1 MSGQEKKGA
10 KNGPR
15 GRRPGGAFNGEAK
28 EPVVSARSVPA
39 SALYKL
45 LDGLARRHRQVVWV
59 QSLPSRPARYAEPS
73 APLSAPV
80 AAALSSFGIERL
92 YTHQAQALDCAR
104 AGEHTVVV
112 TGTASG
118 KTLCYN
124 LPVLERL
131 RQDPGARALYL
142 FPTKALAQDQL
153 KGLKRYLGEEGDEGA
168 EELDETRGRPRDEGE
183 AGRARKGG
191 AAAGAAGGEVVHRPF
206 FRAGTYD
213 GDTPPNLRRRLRD
226 EANILLTNPD
236 MLHSGILPH
245 HARWA
250 EFFARLQYV
259 VVDEIHVYR
268 GIFGSHVANVL
279 HRLRRICRHHGSSP
293 IFLCAS
299 ATIANPRELAERL
312 TGLPFSVVDGDG
324 SPRGTKHFFFWNPPR
339 LGPAGMERR
348 SANAEAREILV
359 RLVRD
364 GYQAI
369 VFVKTRA
376 MTEVLLRDTR
386 GELREDGG
394 GLAKKVRSYRAG
406 YLPEE
411 RRKIEAALFNNELLG
426 VISTNALELGIDVG
440 SLDAA
445 VIVGYPGTIASTW
458 QQAGR
463 AGRRESESA
472 AVLIGHN
479 APIDQY
485 LMTNPEYFF
494 ERSPENAVLDRGNPH
509 ILLSHLRCAAFEIP
523 LGRKEEP
530 EFGDLAPGILDLLQE
545 HEHVREIR
553 GRWYY
558 TREDYPAAAVSL
570 RNASQNAYTI
580 LDASAS
586 RDDQDGEQGKNRV
599 IGTVDEGSAFWQVHP
614 QAVYMHDGETYFVD
628 KLDLTERTAYVHK
641 ADLDYYTQAVSD
653 TRVDTAE
660 ADLEKT
666 WRRAQ
671 VCFGPCS
678 VLDKLTMFKKIRFG
692 GRDSLGFG
700 QISLP
705 HTTLPTTGLWLRP
718 HADALQKVVRWG
730 RVPADGLQGIANV
743 LSYTVSLH
751 AMCDPLDI
759 GTAVDMR
766 APTGPVLYL
775 YDKYPGGLGYAQRA
789 WHLIEE
795 VMRDALALIRRCQCD
810 DGCPSCVGSPLL
822 PQYQQD
828 PDAEMKG
835 RIPDKEAA
843 LILLHALLEEPDY
856 EPKMPLTGT
865 ALARAQRILAAA
877 DASAAAAG
885 AAARGDGGAAEGAG
899 AATTGRRR
907 RKQRGK
913 GEGEAGGDDGFERE
927 GGTADEDDAVGGGA
941 RRGEAGGPG
950 SRGKPLPPRVRVK
963 LPDDL
968 RLKLEEQLRRIEE
981 SPSSAGGRRTARGAG
996 AEAEG

>member
-1 MSGQEKKGA
+1 VSGKA
-10 KNGPR
+10 KP
-15 GRRPGGAFNGEAK
+15 
-28 EPVVSARSVPA
+28 S

-59 QSLPSRPARYAEPS
+59 QSLPPRPAQFAEPA
-73 APLSAPV
+73 APLSTPV
-80 AAALSSFGIERL
+80 AAALQSFGVERL
-92 YTHQAQALDCAR
+92 YTHQARALDRAR

-124 LPVLERL
+124 LPVLETLYR
-131 RQDPGARALYL
+131 DPGARALYL

-153 KGLKRYLGEEGDEGA
+153 KGLKRFLGEEGDEGA
-168 EELDETRGRPRDEGE
+168 PQASERVPARGD
-183 AGRARKGG
+183 GG
-191 AAAGAAGGEVVHRPF
+191 LF

-259 VVDEIHVYR
+259 VIDEIHVYR

-279 HRLRRICRHHGSSP
+279 HRLRRICRHHGSDP
-293 IFLCAS
+293 VFLCAS

-312 TGLPFSVVDGDG
+312 TGLPFAVVDEDG
-324 SPRGTKHFFFWNPPR
+324 SPRGTKHFLFWNPPR

-386 GELREDGG
+386 AELCDDGG

-411 RRKIEAALFNNELLG
+411 RRKIEAALFNGELLG

-485 LMTNPEYFF
+485 LMTNPAYFF
-494 ERSPENAVLDRGNPH
+494 ERSPEHAVLDRGNPH

-523 LGRKEEP
+523 LSRKEEP
-530 EFGDLAPGILDLLQE
+530 EFGGLTPGILDLLEE
-545 HEHVREIR
+545 HKHLREIR

-558 TREDYPAAAVSL
+558 SREDYPAATVSL

-586 RDDQDGEQGKNRV
+586 RDGDGEQGKNRV

-628 KLDLTERTAYVHK
+628 KLDLVERTAYVHK

-653 TRVDTAE
+653 TRVDAAE

-666 WRRAQ
+666 WRRAEL
-671 VCFGPCS
+671 CFGPCS

-700 QISLP
+700 QVSLP
-705 HTTLPTTGLWLRP
+705 HTTLRTTGLWLRP
-718 HADALQKVVRWG
+718 HVDALEKVVRWG

-759 GTAVDMR
+759 GTVVDMR
-766 APTGPVLYL
+766 AVTGPVLYL

-795 VMRDALALIRRCQCD
+795 VMRDALALIRRCACD

-835 RIPDKEAA
+835 RIPDKDAA

-856 EPKMPLTGT
+856 EPKMPLTGM
-865 ALARAQRILAAA
+865 ALARASRILAAA
-877 DASAAAAG
+877 AGAREMGDGAGEEGGASDAGGTG
-885 AAARGDGGAAEGAG
+885 AAAKR
-899 AATTGRRR
+899 GRRR
-907 RKQRGK
+907 TSGGA
-913 GEGEAGGDDGFERE
+913 GEDDPGGEAGFDRE
-927 GGTADEDDAVGGGA
+927 GGLDRNGGSDDHDGSVVQGAGRGA
-941 RRGEAGGPG
+941 RR
-950 SRGKPLPPRVRVK
+950 KPLPPRVRVK

-968 RLKLEEQLRRIEE
+968 RVKLEEQLRRIEE
-981 SPSSAGGRRTARGAG
+981 SPPPAGGRPPSRARRAVRGRGERAG
-996 AEAEG
+996 E

>member
-1 MSGQEKKGA
+1 
-10 KNGPR
+10 
-15 GRRPGGAFNGEAK
+15 
-28 EPVVSARSVPA
+28 VSAPSTPT

-59 QSLPSRPARYAEPS
+59 QTLPSRPAQFAEPA
-73 APLSAPV
+73 APLSTAV
-80 AAALSSFGIERL
+80 SAALQSFGVERL
-92 YTHQAQALDCAR
+92 YTHQARALDRAR

-124 LPVLERL
+124 LPVLETLYR
-131 RQDPGARALYL
+131 DPGARALYL

-153 KGLKRYLGEEGDEGA
+153 KGLKRFLGEEGDEGA
-168 EELDETRGRPRDEGE
+168 ESSDEARGGSGNGGGPRPARRPGAAERD
-183 AGRARKGG
+183 R
-191 AAAGAAGGEVVHRPF
+191 AAAGAGEEGAGLF

-259 VVDEIHVYR
+259 VIDEIHVYR

-279 HRLRRICRHHGSSP
+279 HRLRRICRHHGSDP
-293 IFLCAS
+293 VFLCAS

-312 TGLPFSVVDGDG
+312 TGLPFAVVDEDG
-324 SPRGTKHFFFWNPPR
+324 APRGTKHFFFWNPPR

-376 MTEVLLRDTR
+376 MTEVLLRDIR

-485 LMTNPEYFF
+485 LMTNPAYFF
-494 ERSPENAVLDRGNPH
+494 ERSPEHAVLDRGNPH

-523 LGRKEEP
+523 LSRKEEP
-530 EFGDLAPGILDLLQE
+530 EFGGLTPGILDLLEE
-545 HEHVREIR
+545 HKHVREIR

-558 TREDYPAAAVSL
+558 TREDYPAATVSL

-586 RDDQDGEQGKNRV
+586 RDGGEEQGKNRV
-599 IGTVDEGSAFWQVHP
+599 LGTVDEGSAFWQVHP

-628 KLDLTERTAYVHK
+628 KLDLGERTAYVHK

-653 TRVDTAE
+653 TRVDAAE

-666 WRRAQ
+666 WRRAEL
-671 VCFGPCS
+671 CFGPCS

-700 QISLP
+700 QVSLP
-705 HTTLPTTGLWLRP
+705 HTTLQTTGLWLRP
-718 HADALQKVVRWG
+718 HADALEKVVRWG

-766 APTGPVLYL
+766 AVTGPVLYL

-795 VMRDALALIRRCQCD
+795 VMRDALALIRRCECD

-835 RIPDKEAA
+835 RIPDKDAA

-877 DASAAAAG
+877 AG
-885 AAARGDGGAAEGAG
+885 AREADGAGGQGDEADAGGAG
-899 AATTGRRR
+899 AATKRRR
-907 RKQRGK
+907 RRTIGGA
-913 GEGEAGGDDGFERE
+913 GEGDSDGAGGSDRERGFGDDGGSGDESDSVGE
-927 GGTADEDDAVGGGA
+927 GSKGGTK
-941 RRGEAGGPG
+941 RR
-950 SRGKPLPPRVRVK
+950 PLPPRVRVK

-968 RLKLEEQLRRIEE
+968 RVKLEEQLRRIEE
-981 SPSSAGGRRTARGAG
+981 SPPRSTATMHRHDAP
-996 AEAEG
+996 

>member
-1 MSGQEKKGA
+1 MSGKA
-10 KNGPR
+10 K
-15 GRRPGGAFNGEAK
+15 
-28 EPVVSARSVPA
+28 PA

-45 LDGLARRHRQVVWV
+45 LHGLARRDRQVVWT
-59 QSLPSRPARYAEPS
+59 QSLPSRPARFAEPS
-73 APLSAPV
+73 VPLCAPV
-80 AAALSSFGIERL
+80 AAALRDLGVERL
-92 YTHQAQALDCAR
+92 YVHQAHALDRAR
-104 AGEHTVVV
+104 AREHTVIV

-124 LPVLERL
+124 LPVLETL
-131 RQDPGARALYL
+131 HGDPGARALYL

-153 KGLKRYLGEEGDEGA
+153 KGLKRFLGEERDDEMETQDEGR
-168 EELDETRGRPRDEGE
+168 L
-183 AGRARKGG
+183 
-191 AAAGAAGGEVVHRPF
+191 F

-236 MLHSGILPH
+236 MLHGGILPH

-259 VVDEIHVYR
+259 VIDEIHVYR

-279 HRLRRICRHHGSSP
+279 HRLRRVCRHHGSDP
-293 IFLCAS
+293 VFLCAS

-312 TGLPFSVVDGDG
+312 TGLPFAVVDEDG

-348 SANAEAREILV
+348 SANSEAREILV

-376 MTEVLLRDTR
+376 MTEVLLRDVR
-386 GELREDGG
+386 GELRDDGG
-394 GLAKKVRSYRAG
+394 GLSKKVRSYRAG
-406 YLPEE
+406 YLPED
-411 RRKIEAALFNNELLG
+411 RRKIEAALFNGELLG

-440 SLDAA
+440 SLDAS

-494 ERSPENAVLDRGNPH
+494 ERSPEHAILDRGNPH

-523 LGRKEEP
+523 LSRKEEP
-530 EFGDLAPGILDLLQE
+530 EFGGLTPGILDLLEE
-545 HEHVREIR
+545 HQHLREVR

-558 TREDYPAAAVSL
+558 TREDYPAAGVSL
-570 RNASQNAYTI
+570 RNASQNVYTI

-586 RDDQDGEQGKNRV
+586 RDGGDEQGRNRV
-599 IGTVDEGSAFWQVHP
+599 LGTVDEGSAFWQVHP
-614 QAVYMHDGETYFVD
+614 EAVYMHEGETYFVD
-628 KLDLTERTAYVHK
+628 KLDLSERAAYVHK

-653 TRVDTAE
+653 SRVDAAE

-666 WRRAQ
+666 WRCAE

-678 VLDKLTMFKKIRFG
+678 VLDKLTMFKKIKFG

-700 QISLP
+700 QVNLP
-705 HTTLPTTGLWLRP
+705 HTTLRTTGLWLRP
-718 HADALQKVVRWG
+718 HLDALQKVVRWG

-743 LSYTVSLH
+743 LTSTVSLH
-751 AMCDPLDI
+751 AMCDPLDL
-759 GTAVDMR
+759 GTVVDMR
-766 APTGPVLYL
+766 ASTGPVLYL

-795 VMRDALALIRRCQCD
+795 VMRDALALIRRCECEG
-810 DGCPSCVGSPLL
+810 GCPSCVGSPLL

-835 RIPDKEAA
+835 RIPDKDAA

-856 EPKMPLTGT
+856 EPKFPLTGT
-865 ALARAQRILAAA
+865 ALARAQRILAATGAGVTVEGAGGEGA
-877 DASAAAAG
+877 DGGGSDSGDAGVAGKGKRKRTRGGRGADGSGDDGSAADTDFG
-885 AAARGDGGAAEGAG
+885 RDGGACGEGGSAGVGAG
-899 AATTGRRR
+899 R
-907 RKQRGK
+907 
-913 GEGEAGGDDGFERE
+913 
-927 GGTADEDDAVGGGA
+927 GA
-941 RRGEAGGPG
+941 RRKA
-950 SRGKPLPPRVRVK
+950 LPPRVRVK
-963 LPDDL
+963 LPEDL

-981 SPSSAGGRRTARGAG
+981 TPRGGRGRGNAGGG
-996 AEAEG
+996 

>member
-1 MSGQEKKGA
+1 MTAQS
-10 KNGPR
+10 R
-15 GRRPGGAFNGEAK
+15 TT
-28 EPVVSARSVPA
+28 

-59 QSLPSRPARYAEPS
+59 QSLPRRAAQFADPA

-80 AAALSSFGIERL
+80 ATALSGFGVERL
-92 YTHQAQALDCAR
+92 YTHQARALDRAR
-104 AGEHTVVV
+104 AAEHTVVV

-124 LPVLERL
+124 LPVLETL
-131 RQDPGARALYL
+131 CADPCARALYL

-153 KGLKRYLGEEGDEGA
+153 KGLKRFLGEEGDEGA
-168 EELDETRGRPRDEGE
+168 DGSDEVRGSARDDGRPS
-183 AGRARKGG
+183 RAPRPG
-191 AAAGAAGGEVVHRPF
+191 AAARERAGAGMNASAAVGAGRGDGPGGGDGAGGPDGPDRGEGAGGLF

-250 EFFARLQYV
+250 DFFARLQYV
-259 VVDEIHVYR
+259 VIDEIHVYR

-279 HRLRRICRHHGSSP
+279 HRLRRICRHHGSDP
-293 IFLCAS
+293 VFLCAS

-312 TGLPFSVVDGDG
+312 TGLPFAVVDEDG
-324 SPRGTKHFFFWNPPR
+324 SPRGTKHFLFWNPPR

-376 MTEVLLRDTR
+376 MTEVLLRDAR
-386 GELREDGG
+386 AELRDDGG

-411 RRKIEAALFNNELLG
+411 RRKIEAALFNGELLG

-485 LMTNPEYFF
+485 LMTNPAYFF
-494 ERSPENAVLDRGNPH
+494 ERSPEHAVLDRGNPH

-523 LGRKEEP
+523 LSRKEEP
-530 EFGDLAPGILDLLQE
+530 EFGGLTPGILDLLEE
-545 HEHVREIR
+545 HKHLREIR

-558 TREDYPAAAVSL
+558 AREDYPAAGVSL

-586 RDDQDGEQGKNRV
+586 RDGGGEQGKNRV
-599 IGTVDEGSAFWQVHP
+599 LGTVDEGSAFWQVHP

-628 KLDLTERTAYVHK
+628 KLDLVERTAYVHK

-653 TRVDTAE
+653 TRVDAAE

-666 WRRAQ
+666 WRCAEL
-671 VCFGPCS
+671 CFGPCS

-700 QISLP
+700 QVSLP
-705 HTTLPTTGLWLRP
+705 HTTLRTTGLWLRP

-766 APTGPVLYL
+766 ATTGPVLYL

-795 VMRDALALIRRCQCD
+795 VMRDALALIRRCECD

-835 RIPDKEAA
+835 RIPDKDAA

-865 ALARAQRILAAA
+865 ALARASRILAAT
-877 DASAAAAG
+877 SAARESG
-885 AAARGDGGAAEGAG
+885 EGTGGDGGESASAGTGMAAKRK
-899 AATTGRRR
+899 RRR
-907 RKQRGK
+907 SGGGADDSG
-913 GEGEAGGDDGFERE
+913 GEDRSDRE
-927 GGTADEDDAVGGGA
+927 GGSDGDDRPVGEGSPRGGYGGRGA
-941 RRGEAGGPG
+941 RR
-950 SRGKPLPPRVRVK
+950 KPLPPRERVK
-963 LPDDL
+963 LPEDL

-981 SPSSAGGRRTARGAG
+981 SPRAVRGRVEGAGG
-996 AEAEG
+996 

>member
-1 MSGQEKKGA
+1 MSAPSTQ
-10 KNGPR
+10 
-15 GRRPGGAFNGEAK
+15 
-28 EPVVSARSVPA
+28 S

-59 QSLPSRPARYAEPS
+59 QSLPARAAQFAEPA
-73 APLSAPV
+73 APLSAAV
-80 AAALSSFGIERL
+80 ASALSGFGVERL
-92 YTHQAQALDCAR
+92 YTHQALALDRAR

-124 LPVLERL
+124 LPVLETL
-131 RQDPGARALYL
+131 RTDPVARALYL

-153 KGLKRYLGEEGDEGA
+153 KGLKRFLGEEGDEAADGSDEARESA
-168 EELDETRGRPRDEGE
+168 EDRGRLRP
-183 AGRARKGG
+183 ARRPGTT
-191 AAAGAAGGEVVHRPF
+191 ARERAGAGAGDGAGSLF

-259 VVDEIHVYR
+259 VIDEIHVYR

-279 HRLRRICRHHGSSP
+279 HRLRRICRHHGSDP
-293 IFLCAS
+293 VFLCAS

-312 TGLPFSVVDGDG
+312 TGLPFAVVDEDG
-324 SPRGTKHFFFWNPPR
+324 APRGTKHFFFWNPPR

-359 RLVRD
+359 KLVRD

-386 GELREDGG
+386 AELRDDGG

-494 ERSPENAVLDRGNPH
+494 ERSPEHAVLDRGNPH

-523 LGRKEEP
+523 LSRKEEP
-530 EFGDLAPGILDLLQE
+530 EFGGLTPGILDLLEE
-545 HEHVREIR
+545 HKHLREIR

-558 TREDYPAAAVSL
+558 SREDYPAATVSL

-586 RDDQDGEQGKNRV
+586 RDGGEEQGKNRV
-599 IGTVDEGSAFWQVHP
+599 LGTVDEGSAFWQVHP

-628 KLDLTERTAYVHK
+628 KLDLGERTAYVHK

-653 TRVDTAE
+653 TRVDAAE
-660 ADLEKT
+660 ADMEKT
-666 WRRAQ
+666 WRRAEL
-671 VCFGPCS
+671 CFGPCS

-700 QISLP
+700 QVSLP
-705 HTTLPTTGLWLRP
+705 HTTLRTTGLWLRP
-718 HADALQKVVRWG
+718 HVEALEKVVSWG

-743 LSYTVSLH
+743 LFYTVSLH

-759 GTAVDMR
+759 GTVVDMR
-766 APTGPVLYL
+766 AVTGPVLYL

-795 VMRDALALIRRCQCD
+795 VMRDALALIRRCECD

-835 RIPDKEAA
+835 RIPDKDAA

-865 ALARAQRILAAA
+865 ALARASRILAAGSGPGSVDGA
-877 DASAAAAG
+877 GGEGVEGGGGRRRGAGGAG
-885 AAARGDGGAAEGAG
+885 AAAKRTRRATRGGAGPE
-899 AATTGRRR
+899 
-907 RKQRGK
+907 
-913 GEGEAGGDDGFERE
+913 EVSGDDGPDRE
-927 GGTADEDDAVGGGA
+927 EGPDRGA
-941 RRGEAGGPG
+941 KR
-950 SRGKPLPPRVRVK
+950 KPLPPRVRVK

-981 SPSSAGGRRTARGAG
+981 SPPSGGGRRAVRGPGEKAG
-996 AEAEG
+996 E